1 MPKAMVVE
9 MTKRIFRSV
18 FLASASVLLASL
30 VLIIGVLYG
39 YFDSMQQSRL
49 KSELVLASAGTE
61 NGGKD
66 YLGSIGTTDCR
77 LTLVDRD
84 GTVLFDSM
92 NDASEMQNHA
102 GAPEIKAAFEYG
114 DGESERFSST
124 MTEKRIYRAHRLSD
138 GTVLRASVSRTTVP
152 LLIAGMLQPL
162 ALIFIFALILSWV
175 LARRVSAKAVAPLNS
190 IDLDRPLENNVYD
203 ELSPLLTHIERQQ
216 KKINSQKA
224 ELENRRR
231 EFYAVIE
238 NMSEGLVL
246 LSTKKTVLSIN
257 PAAEKFFGTD
267 GSCVGRNFIEIERG
281 RDIERA
287 IDLASESGHTELSLG
302 RDGREYRLNISRIDS
317 GEGAVGLALLTF
329 DVTDRVFA
337 ERNRRE
343 FTANV
348 SHELKTPLHSIMG
361 SAELLENGMVADAD
375 VPRFVGRIRAE
386 AARLVSLIDDII
398 RLSQLDEGG
407 EMPKDTADLYEI
419 AEEEVSRLR
428 DEAEKKNVKLNL
440 TGEVAIVN
448 GVSRLLHEIVFN
460 LCDNAIK
467 YNRDGGSVSVDV
479 KASDDGAVLTV
490 SDTGIGIAPEDRQ
503 RVFERFYRV
512 DKSRSKEV
520 GGTGLGLSIVKHA
533 VMDMGGSINLES
545 TFGEGSTFTVT
556 LSGANAHGAR

>member
-9 MTKRIFRSV
+9 MTKKIFRSV

-61 NGGKD
+61 KGGKD

-102 GAPEIKAAFEYG
+102 DAPEIKAAFEYG

-138 GTVLRASVSRTTVP
+138 GNVLRASVSRTTVP

-287 IDLASESGHTELSLG
+287 LDLASESGHTELSVG
-302 RDGREYRLNISRIDS
+302 RDGGEYRLNISRIDS

-407 EMPKDTADLYEI
+407 EMPKETADLYEI

-428 DEAEKKNVKLNL
+428 DEAEKKNVTLNL

-479 KASDDGAVLTV
+479 KASDGGAVLTV

-556 LSGANAHGAR
+556 FLGANAQGAR

>member
-1 MPKAMVVE
+1 
-9 MTKRIFRSV
+9 MTSGQW
-18 FLASASVLLASL
+18 VLLAVAAVMVIAAVAS
-30 VLIIGVLYG
+30 VAY
-39 YFDSMQQSRL
+39 RL
-49 KSELVLASAGTE
+49 G
-61 NGGKD
+61 
-66 YLGSIGTTDCR
+66 R
-77 LTLVDRD
+77 
-84 GTVLFDSM
+84 
-92 NDASEMQNHA
+92 
-102 GAPEIKAAFEYG
+102 AFE
-114 DGESERFSST
+114 DGPAPNDPSTFGASKNTSLFGPRVPVQQTERQ
-124 MTEKRIYRAHRLSD
+124 
-138 GTVLRASVSRTTVP
+138 
-152 LLIAGMLQPL
+152 LIAVMPE
-162 ALIFIFALILSWV
+162 ALIVTDALATVQYVSPGAQRFGLIEDSAMTLAEIRDILK
-175 LARRVSAKAVAPLNS
+175 LVSADSVVRERELAIP
-190 IDLDRPLENNVYD
+190 LDRAARAAAKNTNGKGLEAGKTLPADTLYLHVRVGQIAD
-203 ELSPLLTHIERQQ
+203 DSFAIF
-216 KKINSQKA
+216 ISD
-224 ELENRRR
+224 
-231 EFYAVIE
+231 
-238 NMSEGLVL
+238 MSEQRR
-246 LSTKKTVLSIN
+246 
-257 PAAEKFFGTD
+257 F
-267 GSCVGRNFIEIERG
+267 EIMR
-281 RDIERA
+281 RD
-287 IDLASESGHTELSLG
+287 
-302 RDGREYRLNISRIDS
+302 
-317 GEGAVGLALLTF
+317 F
-329 DVTDRVFA
+329 VT
-337 ERNRRE
+337 
-343 FTANV
+343 NV

-407 EMPKDTADLYEI
+407 EMPKETADLYEI

-556 LSGANAHGAR
+556 LSGANAQGAR

>member
-1 MPKAMVVE
+1 ME
-9 MTKRIFRSV
+9 MTKKIFRSV

-39 YFDSMQQSRL
+39 YFDSMQKSRL

-61 NGGKD
+61 EGGKD

-102 GAPEIKAAFEYG
+102 EAPEIKAAFEYG

-162 ALIFIFALILSWV
+162 ALIFIFALILSLV

-238 NMSEGLVL
+238 NMNEGLVL

-287 IDLASESGHTELSLG
+287 LDLASESGHTELSLG
-302 RDGREYRLNISRIDS
+302 KDGREYRLNISRIDS
-317 GEGAVGLALLTF
+317 GEDAVGLALLIF

-407 EMPKDTADLYEI
+407 EMPKETADLYEI

-428 DEAEKKNVKLNL
+428 DEAEKKNVTLNL

-533 VMDMGGSINLES
+533 VMDMGGSIDLES

-556 LSGANAHGAR
+556 FLGANAQGAR

>member
-9 MTKRIFRSV
+9 MTKKIFRSV

-61 NGGKD
+61 KGGKD
-66 YLGSIGTTDCR
+66 YLGSIGMTDCR

-556 LSGANAHGAR
+556 LSGANAQGAQ

>member
-49 KSELVLASAGTE
+49 NSELVLASAGTE
-61 NGGKD
+61 KGGKD

-102 GAPEIKAAFEYG
+102 EAPEIKAAFEYG

-124 MTEKRIYRAHRLSD
+124 MTEKRIYRAHCLSD

-556 LSGANAHGAR
+556 LSGANAQGAR

>member
-9 MTKRIFRSV
+9 MTKKIFRSV

-39 YFDSMQQSRL
+39 YFDSMQKSRL

-61 NGGKD
+61 EGGKD

-102 GAPEIKAAFEYG
+102 EAPEIKAAFEYG

-287 IDLASESGHTELSLG
+287 LDLASESGHTELSLG

-407 EMPKDTADLYEI
+407 EMPKETADLYEI

-556 LSGANAHGAR
+556 LSGANAQGAR

>member
-9 MTKRIFRSV
+9 MTKKIFRSV

-61 NGGKD
+61 KGGKD

-102 GAPEIKAAFEYG
+102 DAPEIKAAFEYG

-138 GTVLRASVSRTTVP
+138 GNVLRASVSRTTVP

-287 IDLASESGHTELSLG
+287 LDLASESGHTELSVG
-302 RDGREYRLNISRIDS
+302 RDGGEYRLNISRIDS

-407 EMPKDTADLYEI
+407 EMPKETADLYEI

-428 DEAEKKNVKLNL
+428 DEAEKKNVTLNL

-556 LSGANAHGAR
+556 LSGANAQGAR

>member
-1 MPKAMVVE
+1 ME
-9 MTKRIFRSV
+9 MTKKIFRSV

-39 YFDSMQQSRL
+39 YFDSMQKSRL

-61 NGGKD
+61 EGGKD

-102 GAPEIKAAFEYG
+102 EAPEIKAAFEYG

-246 LSTKKTVLSIN
+246 LSTKKNVLSIN

-287 IDLASESGHTELSLG
+287 LDLASESGHTELSVG
-302 RDGREYRLNISRIDS
+302 RDGGEYRLNISRIDS

-407 EMPKDTADLYEI
+407 EMPKETADLYEI

-428 DEAEKKNVKLNL
+428 DEAEKKNVTLNL

-467 YNRDGGSVSVDV
+467 YNRDGGSVSVDL

-533 VMDMGGSINLES
+533 VMDMGGSIDLES

-556 LSGANAHGAR
+556 LPGANAQGNR

>member
-9 MTKRIFRSV
+9 MTKKIFRSV

-61 NGGKD
+61 KGGKD

-102 GAPEIKAAFEYG
+102 EAPEIKAAFEYG

-407 EMPKDTADLYEI
+407 EMPKDTADLYKI

-556 LSGANAHGAR
+556 LSGANAQGAR

>member
-9 MTKRIFRSV
+9 MTKKIFRSV

-61 NGGKD
+61 KGGKD

-102 GAPEIKAAFEYG
+102 EAPEIKAAFEYG

-175 LARRVSAKAVAPLNS
+175 LAHRVSAKAVAPLNS

-407 EMPKDTADLYEI
+407 EMPKETADLYEI

-556 LSGANAHGAR
+556 LSGANAQGAR

>member
-9 MTKRIFRSV
+9 MTKKIFRSV

-39 YFDSMQQSRL
+39 YFDSMQKSRL

-61 NGGKD
+61 KGGKD

-257 PAAEKFFGTD
+257 PAAENFFGTD

-375 VPRFVGRIRAE
+375 VPRFVGRIRSE

-556 LSGANAHGAR
+556 LSGANAQGAR

>member
-9 MTKRIFRSV
+9 MTKKIFRSV

-39 YFDSMQQSRL
+39 YFDSMQKSRL

-61 NGGKD
+61 EGGKD

-102 GAPEIKAAFEYG
+102 EAPEIKAAFEYG

-287 IDLASESGHTELSLG
+287 IDFASESGHTELSLG

-556 LSGANAHGAR
+556 LSGANAQGAR

>member
-9 MTKRIFRSV
+9 MTKKIFRSV

-61 NGGKD
+61 KGGKD

-102 GAPEIKAAFEYG
+102 EAPEIKAAFEYG

-287 IDLASESGHTELSLG
+287 IDFASESGHTELSLG

-556 LSGANAHGAR
+556 LSGANAQGAR

>member
-9 MTKRIFRSV
+9 MTKKIFRSV

-61 NGGKD
+61 KGGKD

-102 GAPEIKAAFEYG
+102 EAPEIKAAFEYG

-257 PAAEKFFGTD
+257 PATEKFFGTD

-407 EMPKDTADLYEI
+407 EMPKDTADLYKI

-556 LSGANAHGAR
+556 LSGANAQGAR

>member
-9 MTKRIFRSV
+9 MTKKIFRSV

-61 NGGKD
+61 KGGKD

-102 GAPEIKAAFEYG
+102 DAPEIKAAFEYG

-287 IDLASESGHTELSLG
+287 LDLASESGHTELSVG
-302 RDGREYRLNISRIDS
+302 RDGGEYRLNISRIDS

-407 EMPKDTADLYEI
+407 EMPKETADLYEI
-419 AEEEVSRLR
+419 AEEEVLRLR

-490 SDTGIGIAPEDRQ
+490 SDTGIGIAPEERQ

-556 LSGANAHGAR
+556 FLGANAQGAR

>member
-1 MPKAMVVE
+1 
-9 MTKRIFRSV
+9 
-18 FLASASVLLASL
+18 
-30 VLIIGVLYG
+30 
-39 YFDSMQQSRL
+39 
-49 KSELVLASAGTE
+49 
-61 NGGKD
+61 
-66 YLGSIGTTDCR
+66 
-77 LTLVDRD
+77 
-84 GTVLFDSM
+84 
-92 NDASEMQNHA
+92 
-102 GAPEIKAAFEYG
+102 
-114 DGESERFSST
+114 
-124 MTEKRIYRAHRLSD
+124 
-138 GTVLRASVSRTTVP
+138 
-152 LLIAGMLQPL
+152 
-162 ALIFIFALILSWV
+162 
-175 LARRVSAKAVAPLNS
+175 
-190 IDLDRPLENNVYD
+190 
-203 ELSPLLTHIERQQ
+203 
-216 KKINSQKA
+216 
-224 ELENRRR
+224 
-231 EFYAVIE
+231 
-238 NMSEGLVL
+238 
-246 LSTKKTVLSIN
+246 
-257 PAAEKFFGTD
+257 
-267 GSCVGRNFIEIERG
+267 
-281 RDIERA
+281 
-287 IDLASESGHTELSLG
+287 
-302 RDGREYRLNISRIDS
+302 
-317 GEGAVGLALLTF
+317 
-329 DVTDRVFA
+329 
-337 ERNRRE
+337 
-343 FTANV
+343 
-348 SHELKTPLHSIMG
+348 MG

-407 EMPKDTADLYEI
+407 DMPKETADLYEI

-556 LSGANAHGAR
+556 FLGANAQGAR

>member
-1 MPKAMVVE
+1 ME
-9 MTKRIFRSV
+9 MTKKIFRSV

-39 YFDSMQQSRL
+39 YFDSMQKSRL

-61 NGGKD
+61 EGGKD

-102 GAPEIKAAFEYG
+102 EAPEIKAAFEYG

-238 NMSEGLVL
+238 NMNEGLVL

-287 IDLASESGHTELSLG
+287 LDLASESGHTELSLG
-302 RDGREYRLNISRIDS
+302 KDGREYRLNISRIDS
-317 GEGAVGLALLTF
+317 GEDAVGLALLIF

-407 EMPKDTADLYEI
+407 EMPKETADLYEI

-428 DEAEKKNVKLNL
+428 DEAEKKNVTLNL

-533 VMDMGGSINLES
+533 VMDMGGSIDLES

-556 LSGANAHGAR
+556 FLGANAQGAR

>member
-1 MPKAMVVE
+1 MVVE
-9 MTKRIFRSV
+9 MTKKIFRSV

-39 YFDSMQQSRL
+39 YFDSMQKSRL

-61 NGGKD
+61 EGGKD

-102 GAPEIKAAFEYG
+102 EAPEIKAAFEYG

-238 NMSEGLVL
+238 NMNEGLVL

-287 IDLASESGHTELSLG
+287 LDLASESGHTELSLG
-302 RDGREYRLNISRIDS
+302 KDGREYRLNISRIDS
-317 GEGAVGLALLTF
+317 GEDAVGLALLIF

-407 EMPKDTADLYEI
+407 EMPKETADLYEI

-428 DEAEKKNVKLNL
+428 DEAEKKNVTLNL

-533 VMDMGGSINLES
+533 VMDMGGSIDLES

-556 LSGANAHGAR
+556 FLGANAQGAR

>member
-9 MTKRIFRSV
+9 MTKKIFRSV

-61 NGGKD
+61 KGGKD

-102 GAPEIKAAFEYG
+102 EAPEIKAAFEYG

-238 NMSEGLVL
+238 NMNEGLVL

-287 IDLASESGHTELSLG
+287 LDLASESGHTELSLG
-302 RDGREYRLNISRIDS
+302 KDGREYRLNISRIDS
-317 GEGAVGLALLTF
+317 GEDAVGLALLIF

-407 EMPKDTADLYEI
+407 EMPKETADLYEI

-428 DEAEKKNVKLNL
+428 DEAEKKNVTLNL

-479 KASDDGAVLTV
+479 KASDGGAVLTV

-533 VMDMGGSINLES
+533 VMDMGGSIDLES

-556 LSGANAHGAR
+556 FPGANAQGNR

>member
-9 MTKRIFRSV
+9 MTKKIFRSV

-61 NGGKD
+61 KGGKD

-102 GAPEIKAAFEYG
+102 EAPEIKAAFEYG

-407 EMPKDTADLYEI
+407 EMPKETADLYEI

-556 LSGANAHGAR
+556 LSGANAQGAR

>member
-1 MPKAMVVE
+1 MENRNDRKSYY
-9 MTKRIFRSV
+9 KG
-18 FLASASVLLASL
+18 LLTGVIL
-30 VLIIGVLYG
+30 CVLIIGVLYG

-61 NGGKD
+61 KGGKD

-102 GAPEIKAAFEYG
+102 EAPEIKAAFEYG

-407 EMPKDTADLYEI
+407 EMPKDTADLYKI

-556 LSGANAHGAR
+556 LSGANAQGAR

>member
-9 MTKRIFRSV
+9 MTKKIFRSV

-61 NGGKD
+61 KGGKD

-102 GAPEIKAAFEYG
+102 DAPEIKAAFEYG

-138 GTVLRASVSRTTVP
+138 GNVLRASVSRTTVP

-407 EMPKDTADLYEI
+407 EMPKETADLYEI

-428 DEAEKKNVKLNL
+428 DEAEKKNVTLNL

-479 KASDDGAVLTV
+479 KASDGGAVLTV

-512 DKSRSKEV
+512 DKSRSKEI

-556 LSGANAHGAR
+556 FLGANAQGAR

>member
-9 MTKRIFRSV
+9 MTKKIFRSV

-61 NGGKD
+61 KGGKD

-102 GAPEIKAAFEYG
+102 EAPEIKAAFEYG

-428 DEAEKKNVKLNL
+428 DEAEKKNVTLNL

-479 KASDDGAVLTV
+479 KASDGGAVLTV

-556 LSGANAHGAR
+556 FLGANAQGAR

>member
-1 MPKAMVVE
+1 
-9 MTKRIFRSV
+9 
-18 FLASASVLLASL
+18 
-30 VLIIGVLYG
+30 
-39 YFDSMQQSRL
+39 
-49 KSELVLASAGTE
+49 
-61 NGGKD
+61 
-66 YLGSIGTTDCR
+66 
-77 LTLVDRD
+77 
-84 GTVLFDSM
+84 M

-267 GSCVGRNFIEIERG
+267 GSCVGCNFIEIERG

-317 GEGAVGLALLTF
+317 GEGAVGLALLIF

-407 EMPKDTADLYEI
+407 EMPKETADLYEI

-556 LSGANAHGAR
+556 FLGANAQGAR

>member
-9 MTKRIFRSV
+9 MTKKIFRSV

-39 YFDSMQQSRL
+39 YFDSMQKSRL

-61 NGGKD
+61 KGGKD

-302 RDGREYRLNISRIDS
+302 RDGGEYRLNISRIDS

-407 EMPKDTADLYEI
+407 EMPKETADLYEI

-556 LSGANAHGAR
+556 FLGANAQGAR

>member
-49 KSELVLASAGTE
+49 NSELVLASVGTE
-61 NGGKD
+61 KGGKD

-102 GAPEIKAAFEYG
+102 EAPEIKAAFEYG

-287 IDLASESGHTELSLG
+287 IDFASESGHTELSLG

-407 EMPKDTADLYEI
+407 EMPKETADLYEI

-428 DEAEKKNVKLNL
+428 DEAEKKNVTLNL

-479 KASDDGAVLTV
+479 KASDGGAVLTV

-556 LSGANAHGAR
+556 FLGANAQGAR

>member
-1 MPKAMVVE
+1 MVVE
-9 MTKRIFRSV
+9 MTKKIFRSV

-39 YFDSMQQSRL
+39 YFDSMQKSRL
-49 KSELVLASAGTE
+49 KSELVLAAAGTE
-61 NGGKD
+61 EGGKD
-66 YLGSIGTTDCR
+66 YLGSIAGTDCR

-102 GAPEIKAAFEYG
+102 EAPEIKAAFEYG

-246 LSTKKTVLSIN
+246 LSTKKNVLSIN

-287 IDLASESGHTELSLG
+287 LDLASESGHTELSVG
-302 RDGREYRLNISRIDS
+302 RDGGEYRLNISRIDS

-407 EMPKDTADLYEI
+407 EMPKETADLYEI

-428 DEAEKKNVKLNL
+428 DEAEKKNVTLNL

-479 KASDDGAVLTV
+479 KASDGGAVLTV

-556 LSGANAHGAR
+556 FLGANVQGAR

>member
-9 MTKRIFRSV
+9 MTKKIFRSV

-61 NGGKD
+61 KGGKD

-102 GAPEIKAAFEYG
+102 EAPEIKAAFEYG

-556 LSGANAHGAR
+556 LSGANAQGAR

>member
-9 MTKRIFRSV
+9 MTKKIFRSV

-61 NGGKD
+61 KGGKD

-102 GAPEIKAAFEYG
+102 EAPEIKAAFEYG

-246 LSTKKTVLSIN
+246 LSTKKNVLSIN

-287 IDLASESGHTELSLG
+287 LDLASESGHTELSVG
-302 RDGREYRLNISRIDS
+302 RDGGEYRLNISRIDS

-407 EMPKDTADLYEI
+407 EMPKETADLYEI

-428 DEAEKKNVKLNL
+428 DEAEKKNVTLNL

-533 VMDMGGSINLES
+533 VMDMGGSIDLES

-556 LSGANAHGAR
+556 LPGANAQGNR

>member
-9 MTKRIFRSV
+9 MTKKIFRSV

-61 NGGKD
+61 KGGKD

-102 GAPEIKAAFEYG
+102 DAPEIKAAFEYG

-138 GTVLRASVSRTTVP
+138 GNVLRASVSRTTVP

-448 GVSRLLHEIVFN
+448 GVSHLLHEIVFN

-556 LSGANAHGAR
+556 FLGANAQGAR